1 MDKLMPKIF
10 SEVITADIV
19 SLDRNVKLRA
29 VTKFSI
35 FWKLTASDL
44 DYKPFEPITERYANY
59 TSESNNSRI
68 PSLYKS
74 RSMMD
79 SLDEERAYNALHKML
94 EILED
99 KDPTMRL
106 SCRSWLSES
115 KRDYHRILD
124 PLLSEFM
131 ENKKL
136 MVSFTGQCLFRTNS

>member
-1 MDKLMPKIF
+1 
-10 SEVITADIV
+10 
-19 SLDRNVKLRA
+19 
-29 VTKFSI
+29 
-35 FWKLTASDL
+35 
-44 DYKPFEPITERYANY
+44 
-59 TSESNNSRI
+59 
-68 PSLYKS
+68 
-74 RSMMD
+74 MD
-79 SLDEERAYNALHKML
+79 SHDEERAYNALHKML

-136 MVSFTGQCLFRTNS
+136 MVSFTGQCFFMENYNATVVIENFGKLRNIILNTQDELIKYVVTQDTSSYIKDKGRLPLDFKTNLPEHLRKMELKLSNGKYIQAIVYITL